1 MEFQVQPPSHFQSL
15 LKIVEDKIIQPSAIE
30 IHNIYPNPTNTSFTI
45 SFTISTKKINNPIS
59 ISIKNILGKEI
70 FTTSI
75 EGNNDR
81 YRWTW
86 NGLDKNGISAP
97 TGTYFISVF
106 NNDQAETRK
115 ITILK

>member
-1 MEFQVQPPSHFQSL
+1 M
-15 LKIVEDKIIQPSAIE
+15 LKIIELYDSQLKIEEDRMIQPSAIA

-45 SFTISTKKINNPIS
+45 SFTMSAKINNSIS

-70 FTTSI
+70 FTTPI

-86 NGLDKNGISAP
+86 NGLDKNGTIAP
-97 TGTYFISVF
+97 TGTYFVSVF

>member
-1 MEFQVQPPSHFQSL
+1 MIKKTDDV
-15 LKIVEDKIIQPSAIE
+15 V
-30 IHNIYPNPTNTSFTI
+30 TI
-45 SFTISTKKINNPIS
+45 TLF
-59 ISIKNILGKEI
+59 KNILGKEI

-75 EGNNDR
+75 QGNNDR

-97 TGTYFISVF
+97 TGTYFVSVF
-106 NNDQAETRK
+106 SDDHAETRK

>member
-1 MEFQVQPPSHFQSL
+1 MIKIIELYYSK
-15 LKIVEDKIIQPSAIE
+15 LKIEEERMIQPSKIE

-45 SFTISTKKINNPIS
+45 FFTISTEINNPIS

-86 NGLDKNGISAP
+86 KGLDKNGISAP
-97 TGTYFISVF
+97 TGTYFVSVF
-106 NNDQAETRK
+106 SDDHTETRK